1 MRIML
6 LIVVSL
12 AACVT
17 NPAKRREIL
26 SKLVLL
32 FRKVWDI
39 VTRNAVSWMQQT
51 KRLLAMYDARSVANE
66 LLRIAKSRGLALTNM
81 QVQKI
86 VYIAHGYS
94 LAILHRSLVRQTIE
108 AWRYGPVIPDLYHAL
123 RRYGAG
129 IVNEPIPIINMDKL
143 TETDRKLLATVLDAY
158 GRFSGPQLSTMTH
171 RDGTP
176 WREVYQPN
184 ASFNNDIIQPQL
196 IERHYTELLNARAGI
211 AAN

>member
-1 MRIML
+1 MQFESYTVKRL
-6 LIVVSL
+6 FLDL
-12 AACVT
+12 A
-17 NPAKRREIL
+17 
-26 SKLVLL
+26 LL
-32 FRKVWDI
+32 FRRVWDN
-39 VTRNAVSWMQQT
+39 VTEITVSRMQQT
-51 KRLLAMYDARSVANE
+51 GRFLAMYDARSVANE
-66 LLRIAKSRGLALTNM
+66 LLRLAKSRGLALTNM

-94 LAILHRSLVRQTIE
+94 LAILHRPLVRLSIE

-129 IVNEPIPIINMDKL
+129 IVTDSIPIINMDKL

-158 GRFSGPQLSTMTH
+158 GRFTGPQLSTMTH
-171 RDGTP
+171 REGTP
-176 WREVYQPN
+176 WREFYQPN
-184 ASFNNDIIQPQL
+184 ASFNNDTISPQS